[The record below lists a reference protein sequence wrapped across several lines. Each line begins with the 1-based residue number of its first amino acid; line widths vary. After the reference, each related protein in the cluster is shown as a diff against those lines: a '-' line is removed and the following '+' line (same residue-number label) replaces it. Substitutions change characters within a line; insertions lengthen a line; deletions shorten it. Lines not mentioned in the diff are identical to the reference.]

1 MFKFCPFVN
10 NVPNGHPRTANICN
24 TITCIDVIA
33 ALEKEFNH
41 IYTNMQSVNYDRVQH
56 YFA

>member
-1 MFKFCPFVN
+1 MFTFFPFVH
-10 NVPNGHPRTANICN
+10 NVPNGYPRTVNICN
-24 TITCIDVIA
+24 NITCIYVIA
-33 ALEKEFNH
+33 ALEKSSI